1 MTKCI
6 LSYKCV
12 VGLTFGNRVILD
24 IDRIKDKCHM
34 IISANAEK
42 LFKKSQTPFQY
53 KNTKKL
59 GIQRIFLNWIQG
71 IYEKSTTGIII
82 NGEY

>member
-6 LSYKCV
+6 LSQKCL

-24 IDRIKDKCHM
+24 IDRIKDINHM

-42 LFKKSQTPFQY
+42 VLKRVQYPFSIKTLKNQEY
-53 KNTKKL
+53 KEISSIGYRASMKHPQLT
-59 GIQRIFLNWIQG
+59 
-71 IYEKSTTGIII
+71 S
-82 NGEY
+82 